1 VSDNIT
7 AISPGFALRRCRQA
21 GLRHRWLPTR
31 LLVAAS
37 WLAMSAAA
45 QLPPPDSDVPATSQP
60 GRSHWQPIDNPAAAD
75 SLAPRFARS
84 ADGTVYLS
92 WLQRHPATT
101 PDGSTSHAL
110 NHARLLTAADKLSF
124 APARRI
130 AIGSD
135 WFANWAD
142 TPGLT
147 IHSDTLWLAHW
158 LQKSAASTYAYDI
171 MLSISQDQGASWSA
185 AHDNTPTEHGF
196 ISQSARADGSVA
208 LFWLDG
214 RATMATTGAATLA
227 SAANPGHDG
236 THGDTHGDTHGGA
249 HAGAMTLR
257 TATLDAT
264 GNISQDELLD
274 ERVCDCCQT
283 AAVSTP
289 AADVV
294 AYRNR
299 SAGEIRDIA
308 ELRRSAQ
315 GWSTPQ
321 IVHADG
327 WRTAACPVNGPALA
341 ASGERVALA
350 WFTMADDMPRV
361 QLALSDDAAAS
372 FAAPQTF
379 SAATALGR
387 VQLLAYADGWLL
399 SWLDQ
404 PPDSGAAVIRLASM
418 SAAGDLRWQQQLS
431 GVSARRVSGI
441 PRIAALADGRIIVA
455 WTAARNGQGIV
466 QTVVFTPRQ

>member
-1 VSDNIT
+1 MIAVTVWLAVPELAQAQSTVSDQP
-7 AISPGFALRRCRQA
+7 ASD
-21 GLRHRWLPTR
+21 RWQM
-31 LLVAAS
+31 
-37 WLAMSAAA
+37 LA
-45 QLPPPDSDVPATSQP
+45 
-60 GRSHWQPIDNPAAAD
+60 NPAGPS
-75 SLAPRFARS
+75 SLAPRFAQ
-84 ADGTVYLS
+84 AGDGTLYLS
-92 WLQRHPATT
+92 WLEKRPGDAAAA
-101 PDGSTSHAL
+101 SVHAL
-110 NHARLLTAADKLSF
+110 QYASLQSGANSLSF
-124 APARRI
+124 AVAREI
-130 AIGSD
+130 ASGSD

-147 IHSDTLWLAHW
+147 MHSAKLWVAHW

-171 MLSISQDQGASWSA
+171 MLSVSQDQGANWSA
-185 AHDNTPTEHGF
+185 AFTPHHDNTPTEHGF
-196 ISQSARADGSVA
+196 ISQFARADGSVG

-214 RATMATTGAATLA
+214 RATMASTEVATLA
-227 SAANPGHDG
+227 SAANPGH
-236 THGDTHGDTHGGA
+236 GDTHGGK

-264 GNISQDELLD
+264 GNISPDELLD

-289 AADVV
+289 AADVI

-299 SAGEIRDIA
+299 SAEEVRDIA
-308 ELRRSAQ
+308 VLRRTEL
-315 GWSTPQ
+315 GFGRPQ

-327 WRTAACPVNGPALA
+327 WKTAACPVNGPALA

-350 WFTMADDMPRV
+350 WFTMADDVARV
-361 QLALSDDAAAS
+361 QLALSADAGAS

-404 PPDSGAAVIRLASM
+404 PPDSGAAVIRLASLT
-418 SAAGDLRWQQQLS
+418 AAGDRRWQQQLG

-455 WTAARNGQGIV
+455 WTASHNGQGIV
-466 QTVVFTPRQ
+466 QTAVFTPR

>member
-1 VSDNIT
+1 MI
-7 AISPGFALRRCRQA
+7 A
-21 GLRHRWLPTR
+21 
-31 LLVAAS
+31 VAV
-37 WLAMSAAA
+37 WLA
-45 QLPPPDSDVPATSQP
+45 VPALAQSQTTASDQSAQ
-60 GRSHWQPIDNPAAAD
+60 GHWQLLANPAGPG
-75 SLAPRFARS
+75 SLAPRFAQ
-84 ADGTVYLS
+84 AGDGTLYLS
-92 WLQRHPATT
+92 WLEKRPA
-101 PDGSTSHAL
+101 DAAAASVHAL
-110 NHARLLTAADKLSF
+110 QYASLQSGANSLSF
-124 APARRI
+124 AVAREI
-130 AIGSD
+130 ASGSD

-147 IHSDTLWLAHW
+147 MHSAKLWVAHW

-171 MLSISQDQGASWSA
+171 MLSVSRDQGANWSA
-185 AHDNTPTEHGF
+185 AFTPHHDNTPTEHGF
-196 ISQSARADGSVA
+196 ISQFARADGSIG

-214 RATMATTGAATLA
+214 RATMASTEAATLA
-227 SAANPGHDG
+227 SAANPGH
-236 THGDTHGDTHGGA
+236 GDTHGGKHAGA

-264 GNISQDELLD
+264 GNISPDELLD

-289 AADVV
+289 AADVI

-299 SAGEIRDIA
+299 SAGEVRDIA
-308 ELRRSAQ
+308 VLRRTEL
-315 GWSTPQ
+315 GFGRPQ

-327 WRTAACPVNGPALA
+327 WKTAACPVNGPALA

-350 WFTMADDMPRV
+350 WFTMADDVARV
-361 QLALSDDAAAS
+361 QLALSADAGAS

-387 VQLLAYADGWLL
+387 VQLLAYSDGWLL

-404 PPDSGAAVIRLASM
+404 PPDSGAAVIRLASLT
-418 SAAGDLRWQQQLS
+418 AAGDLRWQQQLG

-455 WTAARNGQGIV
+455 WTASHNGQGIV
-466 QTVVFTPRQ
+466 QTAVFTPR

>member
-1 VSDNIT
+1 VFT
-7 AISPGFALRRCRQA
+7 ALIAF
-21 GLRHRWLPTR
+21 TI
-31 LLVAAS
+31 
-37 WLAMSAAA
+37 WLA
-45 QLPPPDSDVPATSQP
+45 VPALAQAQP
-60 GRSHWQPIDNPAAAD
+60 TASDQPQPERWQMLANPAGPG
-75 SLAPRFARS
+75 SLAPRFAQ
-84 ADGTVYLS
+84 AGDGTLYLS
-92 WLQRHPATT
+92 WLEKRPA
-101 PDGSTSHAL
+101 DAAAASLHAL
-110 NHARLLTAADKLSF
+110 QYARLQTGTNSLSF
-124 APARRI
+124 AAARDI
-130 AIGSD
+130 ASGSD

-147 IHSDTLWLAHW
+147 MHSAKLWVAHW

-171 MLSISQDQGASWSA
+171 MLSVSRDQGASWSA
-185 AHDNTPTEHGF
+185 AFTPHHDNTPTEHGF
-196 ISQSARADGSVA
+196 ISQFARADGSVG

-214 RATMATTGAATLA
+214 RATMATTEAATLA
-227 SAANPGHDG
+227 SAANPEHGG
-236 THGDTHGDTHGGA
+236 THGSA
-249 HAGAMTLR
+249 HAGAHSAAMTLR

-289 AADVV
+289 AADVI

-308 ELRRSAQ
+308 VLRRSAQ
-315 GWSTPQ
+315 GWSTPY

-361 QLALSDDAAAS
+361 QLALSADAGAS

-404 PPDSGAAVIRLASM
+404 PPDSGAAVIRLASL

-431 GVSARRVSGI
+431 GVSAQRVSGI

-455 WTAARNGQGIV
+455 WTAARNGQGMV
-466 QTVVFTPRQ
+466 QTAVFTPRQ

>member
-1 VSDNIT
+1 MIAV
-7 AISPGFALRRCRQA
+7 AL
-21 GLRHRWLPTR
+21 
-31 LLVAAS
+31 
-37 WLAMSAAA
+37 WLAAPALA
-45 QLPPPDSDVPATSQP
+45 QAQRTASDQP
-60 GRSHWQPIDNPAAAD
+60 QPERWQMLANPAGPG
-75 SLAPRFARS
+75 SLAPRFAQ
-84 ADGTVYLS
+84 AGDGTLYLS
-92 WLQRHPATT
+92 WLEKRPA
-101 PDGSTSHAL
+101 DAAAASVHAL
-110 NHARLLTAADKLSF
+110 QYARLQTGANSLSF
-124 APARRI
+124 AAARDI
-130 AIGSD
+130 ASGSD

-147 IHSDTLWLAHW
+147 MHSVKLWVAHW

-171 MLSISQDQGASWSA
+171 VLSISKDQGASWSA
-185 AHDNTPTEHGF
+185 AFTPHHDNTPTEHGF
-196 ISQSARADGSVA
+196 ISQFARADGSVG

-214 RATMATTGAATLA
+214 RATMAATEAATLA
-227 SAANPGHDG
+227 SAANPENGG
-236 THGDTHGDTHGGA
+236 THGSAHAGA
-249 HAGAMTLR
+249 HSGAMTLR

-274 ERVCDCCQT
+274 ERVCDCCHT

-289 AADVV
+289 AADVI

-308 ELRRSAQ
+308 VLRRSAQ

-361 QLALSDDAAAS
+361 QLALSADAGAS

-404 PPDSGAAVIRLASM
+404 PADSGAAVIRLASL

-455 WTAARNGQGIV
+455 WTAAWNGQGMV
-466 QTVVFTPRQ
+466 QTAVFTPRQ